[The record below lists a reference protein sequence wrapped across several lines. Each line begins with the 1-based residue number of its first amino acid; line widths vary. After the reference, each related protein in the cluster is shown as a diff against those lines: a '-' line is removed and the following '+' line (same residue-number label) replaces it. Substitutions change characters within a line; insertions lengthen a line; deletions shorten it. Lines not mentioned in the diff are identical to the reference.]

1 MTGSNGATGRTIA
14 DTFKRIWAE
23 RRLYLLSGGQ
33 KIFVS
38 MVNEDAFSIYIYFSD
53 NKIIQVGKLL
63 TIEEREILRREW
75 PKGIKTIRLEFPE
88 SVGQEPVTREELRKA
103 LEDIER
109 KNDAR
114 ATESRIEAAR
124 QSSLDNKEWPTG
136 NWFRV

>member
-1 MTGSNGATGRTIA
+1 
-14 DTFKRIWAE
+14 
-23 RRLYLLSGGQ
+23 
-33 KIFVS
+33 